1 MTEVNLKLIT
11 ETFKAVA
18 NERGWCSMAERIFAR
33 VTGVTVPQMLVE
45 KVPCGCGSAF
55 CQAERYIPETRFLL
69 PEDAP
74 ETVPAG
80 PIFDELIKYYSDTE
94 RGSCC
99 EDCDSQVFAEM
110 RALQR
115 IADVLPGKPDLS
127 RG

>member
-33 VTGVTVPQMLVE
+33 VTGVTVPKMLVE
-45 KVPCGCGSAF
+45 KVPCDCGAAF
-55 CQAERYIPETRFLL
+55 CQAGRYLPETRFLL

-74 ETVPAG
+74 KTVPAE
-80 PIFDELIKYYSDTE
+80 PIFDQLIKYYSDTE
-94 RGSCC
+94 EGSCC
-99 EDCDSQVFAEM
+99 EDCDSEVTRELAAF
-110 RALQR
+110 QR